1 MIQMYLI
8 PVTLKNLNTTG
19 LLSGED
25 HLNNYLKGVMNDNF
39 YFHTIHAVLPER
51 KEFFATCYSKDD
63 VGKVMERA
71 EQELGSH
78 SLKPMWG
85 TPKRV
90 PVGEVRKMFGW
101 KY

>member
-1 MIQMYLI
+1 MQMYLI
-8 PVTLKNLNTTG
+8 PVTLRNRYDSG

-25 HLNNYLKGVMNDNF
+25 HLNNYLKGVKKDEF
-39 YFHTIHAVLPER
+39 YFHTIHAALPNRE
-51 KEFFATCYSKDD
+51 EFYATCYSKDD
-63 VGKVMERA
+63 IGKVMERA

-85 TPKRV
+85 NPKRA
-90 PVGEVRKMFGW
+90 PVGEVRQMFGW